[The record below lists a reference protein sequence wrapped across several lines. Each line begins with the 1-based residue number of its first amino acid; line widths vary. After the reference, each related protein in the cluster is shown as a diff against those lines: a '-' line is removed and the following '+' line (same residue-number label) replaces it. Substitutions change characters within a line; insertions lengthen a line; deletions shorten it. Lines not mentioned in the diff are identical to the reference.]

1 MGILLRWRIPD
12 ITEVTYDKT
21 LIFRATS
28 KTGDYTEIASQAIA
42 DNTYFDQDGAVT
54 NWYKIRFR
62 GGTEGDYFYS
72 DYSDPM
78 QGGKWRGYCSPED
91 VRTIANLTSDDI
103 TDSRLYDIITF
114 AMAQI
119 NHEINSKIIEEQV
132 VGIDITRENEI
143 DGTNTTFY
151 VQKSFDWYIG
161 DMDDDGDV
169 DINDIIVYDY
179 DTEGNKTTA
188 TVSEIVPNEGKF
200 VLATAPESGHIL
212 KVTYTYAPVSES
224 DPHPMLKQA
233 CAYLAASLSFTRI
246 ETGYYERLQ
255 LGKLRLSNMTSGFT
269 QFHGLYQKV
278 LHMLK
283 SRMMRRT
290 EDESFWFGKVNDT
303 SG

>member
-1 MGILLRWRIPD
+1 MGILLKWRIPD
-12 ITEVTYDKT
+12 TTEITYNTT

-28 KTGDYTEIASQAIA
+28 KTGTYTQIGSQTIT
-42 DNTYFDQDGAVT
+42 DNTYFDKDGTIT

-62 GGTEGDYFYS
+62 GGTAGSYFYS

-78 QGGKWRGYCSPED
+78 QGGKWRGYCSPDD

-119 NHEINSKIIEEQV
+119 NHEINSKIIEELV
-132 VGIDITRENEI
+132 NEIDATRENKI
-143 DGTNTTFY
+143 DGSNATFY
-151 VQKSFDWYIG
+151 VQRSFNWYIG

-169 DINDIIVYDY
+169 DTGDIIVYDY
-179 DTEGNKTTA
+179 DSEGNRTEA
-188 TVSEIVPNEGKF
+188 SISDIVPNEGKF
-200 VLATAPESGHIL
+200 VLATAPASGHIL
-212 KVTYTYAPVSES
+212 KVTYVYAPVSES

-246 ETGYYERLQ
+246 ETGYYEKLQ
-255 LGKLRLSNMTSGFT
+255 LGKLTLANMTSGFT
-269 QFHGLYQKV
+269 QFYDLYRKV

-283 SRMMRRT
+283 SRMLRRT
-290 EDESFWFGKVNDT
+290 EDKDVWFGKINETV
-303 SG
+303 G